1 MATEETAL
9 PMDPGALNKTGSAFF
24 SIMAIFIDEDLIKNY
39 ISEK

>member
-1 MATEETAL
+1 MAAEKIAP
-9 PMDPGALNKTGSAFF
+9 PMDPGALNKTGSTFF